1 MLLPKEMRRA
11 LFALWL
17 VSSAVCLFAIGAL
30 LNPAVLHFGSLYS
43 LIVGA
48 LWTVLVAPLSFR
60 FWFRVQRAR
69 EQQEVEQ
76 ALKSWRDG
84 APGAGT
90 LVAHA
95 LELVL
100 AEEDEASLRRLL
112 EVLEG
117 GAPQQLE
124 PALQPFRQAA
134 QSWLR
139 DDGGRSSR
147 DEHLEQLKAAY
158 RGLAPVLAHG

>member
-1 MLLPKEMRRA
+1 MRRA

-43 LIVGA
+43 LIVVA
-48 LWTVLVAPLSFR
+48 IWTVLVVPLSFR
-60 FWFRVQRAR
+60 FWFRVQRAH
-69 EQQEVEQ
+69 EQQQVEQ

-90 LVAHA
+90 LVAQA
-95 LELVL
+95 LGLVL

-112 EVLEG
+112 DALEG
-117 GAPQQLE
+117 GAPKLG
-124 PALQPFRQAA
+124 PALQPFLQAA
-134 QSWLR
+134 QAWLR
-139 DDGGRSSR
+139 DEGGHSSR

>member
-1 MLLPKEMRRA
+1 MRRA

-17 VSSAVCLFAIGAL
+17 VSSAACLFAIGAL
-30 LNPAVLHFGSLYS
+30 LNPAVLHFGSLYF
-43 LIVGA
+43 LIVAA
-48 LWTVLVAPLSFR
+48 LWTVLVVPLSFR

-69 EQQEVEQ
+69 EQQQVEL

-112 EVLEG
+112 EGLEG
-117 GAPQQLE
+117 GPPTLE

-134 QSWLR
+134 QAWLR
-139 DDGGRSSR
+139 DDRGRSSR